1 METQYQRSWV
11 PPIKDTNC
19 PLVNTA
25 QEAFNTAALT
35 LACQYIEKIHI
46 KMLGAKLVEFIY

>member
-11 PPIKDTNC
+11 PPIKDANC
-19 PLVNTA
+19 PLVDTA

-35 LACQYIEKIHI
+35 LTCQYIEEK
-46 KMLGAKLVEFIY
+46 KMLGAK